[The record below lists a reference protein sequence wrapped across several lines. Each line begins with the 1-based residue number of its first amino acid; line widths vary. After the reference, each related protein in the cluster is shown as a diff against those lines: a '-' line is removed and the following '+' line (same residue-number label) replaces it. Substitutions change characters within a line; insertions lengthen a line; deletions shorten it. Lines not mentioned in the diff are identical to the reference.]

1 MTDHTM
7 KAEGGASSMTGM
19 KATMTVHMP
28 LPPDHPMHSLVG
40 QIASK
45 WALVENF
52 LDRTIWQ
59 LAKLDEATGAC
70 LTAQITGSHA
80 RLIAIYALCLHQ
92 KKSDKILKQIR
103 ELQFK
108 FKGVQDRRN
117 RILHDAWYV
126 EDSAQLTEQFK
137 SMARDEYLIGF
148 HPVDEDFIKETLAK
162 MQRRLEE
169 VGALMLAVSQP

>member
-7 KAEGGASSMTGM
+7 KAEGGASKLAGGD
-19 KATMTVHMP
+19 ATMIIHTP

-40 QIASK
+40 QVASR

-59 LAKLDEATGAC
+59 LAKLDQPTGAC

-80 RLIAIYALCLHQ
+80 RLVAIYALCLHQ

-108 FKGVQDRRN
+108 FKGAQDRRN
-117 RILHDAWYV
+117 RVLHDAWYV
-126 EDSAQLTEQFK
+126 EDSGQLTEQFK

-169 VGALMLAVSQP
+169 VGALMNAVNQP